1 MAAKTF
7 KTKPFLLATAGST
20 VDGRVISEK
29 EIKEMAESYDPK
41 TYGARVNIEHIR
53 GISGDG
59 PFHAYGDLVALST
72 GEVDVNFNGQTEKR
86 LGLFGTFE
94 FLENAKALN
103 NAGQKVYPSIEIAP
117 DFAGKGY
124 AYCMGVAL
132 TDSPAAIGTE
142 RLQFNRVD
150 PSRLH
155 LTGDQSAA
163 LEFVED
169 ALPNTP
175 AADGFFKALTDLL
188 KPFGRQQET
197 PPAPPVESSPASAP
211 DMAAFTAVFE
221 GFARKM
227 DETFA
232 AYATSHQAA
241 ITAIKSQVEALSAQ
255 IENTPGNA
263 PQRPLGTGTQHNFA
277 LTDC

>member
-72 GEVDVNFNGQTEKR
+72 GEVEVNFNGQTEKR

-150 PSRLH
+150 PSRLN

-169 ALPNTP
+169 ALPDTP

-197 PPAPPVESSPASAP
+197 PPAPPSEPAAVDLSAVTP
-211 DMAAFTAVFE
+211 ILE
-221 GFARKM
+221 GFARQM
-227 DETFA
+227 DEAVTA
-232 AYATSHQAA
+232 LSASHQAA